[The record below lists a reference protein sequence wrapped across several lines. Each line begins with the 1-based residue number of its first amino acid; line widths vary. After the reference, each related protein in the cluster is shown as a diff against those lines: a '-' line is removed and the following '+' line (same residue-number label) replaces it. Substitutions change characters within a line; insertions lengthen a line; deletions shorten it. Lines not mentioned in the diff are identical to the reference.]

1 MARAKKAPVVE
12 TPAVPVCPYTG
23 RVMEL
28 VFDDDLKRPGWRY
41 MGGFDPSIPFL
52 TEEDGRMAFCRR
64 EGVDNVMPEPR
75 CAYTG
80 AKVTLYQ
87 GRGRLWYAEGAYSPA
102 VPTADKERLVFLA
115 SMRDGKQTM
124 REPAKRPRIV
134 VGDVREPRSDP
145 RAGLHTPL
153 DSASENALQAIL
165 A

>member
-1 MARAKKAPVVE
+1 MAKGRKQIPS
-12 TPAVPVCPYTG
+12 TDTIVPVCPYTG
-23 RVMEL
+23 RVMKL
-28 VFDDDLKRPGWRY
+28 VFNDDLRRPGWCY
-41 MGGFDPSIPFL
+41 TGGFDPSIPFL
-52 TEEDGRMAFCRR
+52 TEADGRQAFCRR
-64 EGVDNVMPEPR
+64 EGVDNVMTEPR

-124 REPAKRPRIV
+124 REPAKRPQIV

-145 RAGLHTPL
+145 REGLHKPL
-153 DSASENALQAIL
+153 DAESENALQAIL